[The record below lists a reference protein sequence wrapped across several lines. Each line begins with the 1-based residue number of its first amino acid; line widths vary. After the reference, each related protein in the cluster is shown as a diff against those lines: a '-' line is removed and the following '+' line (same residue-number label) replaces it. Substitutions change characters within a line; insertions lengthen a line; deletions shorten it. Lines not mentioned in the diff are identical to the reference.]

1 MSKSLFVQVDPH
13 RFQPTE
19 HSRGPWSPD
28 LLHGGPVGA
37 LLAHELWNSTPS
49 EDEWFP
55 ARLTVDLMRPVPLA
69 TLDITTMV
77 LRAGRKAQLVSADC
91 HSNGVLLARAALQLI
106 AARDIPIP
114 PDSPALRWMSSG
126 NATSPDGTI
135 GMEPMSFVGDTAF
148 HMSSTEHRTTDNAL
162 SGAGPATDWIRVTVD
177 LLEATPPS
185 PFERVVCAADFTN
198 GISSSLPFDEYT
210 FVNADLSVHL
220 FRLPTDEW
228 VQIDAVTHA
237 DGRGVGI
244 AFADLLD
251 RDGLIGKACQ
261 SLVLAHR

>member
-1 MSKSLFVQVDPH
+1 VSKSLFVQTEPQ

-37 LLAHELWNSTPS
+37 LLAHELWSSTPS
-49 EDEWFP
+49 DEQWFP

-69 TLDITTMV
+69 PLDVTTTV
-77 LRAGRKAQLVSADC
+77 LRAGRKAQLLSADC

-114 PDSPALRWMSSG
+114 LDSPARRWAALG
-126 NATSPDGTI
+126 NTTSPDDTV
-135 GMEPMSFVGDTAF
+135 GMVPTSFVGGTAF
-148 HMSSTEHRTTDNAL
+148 HMSSTEHRSTDNAL
-162 SGAGPATDWIRVTVD
+162 SGGGPASDWIRVTVD
-177 LLEATPPS
+177 LLEETPLS
-185 PFERVVCAADFTN
+185 PFERVICAADFTN
-198 GISSSLPFDEYT
+198 GISSSLPFEEYT

-228 VQIDAVTHA
+228 VQIDAATHA
-237 DGRGVGI
+237 DDRGVGI
-244 AFADLLD
+244 AVADLLD
-251 RDGLIGKACQ
+251 RNGLIGMACQ
-261 SLVLAHR
+261 SLVLARR